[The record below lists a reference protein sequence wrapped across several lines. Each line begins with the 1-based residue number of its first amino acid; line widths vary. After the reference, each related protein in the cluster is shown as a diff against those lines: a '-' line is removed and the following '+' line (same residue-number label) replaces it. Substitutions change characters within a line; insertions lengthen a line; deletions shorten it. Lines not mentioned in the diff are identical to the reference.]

1 MGWQDDARRT
11 IVSEKI
17 ELREFPGYWVKV
29 KLYSVKGKDEITL
42 STRAV
47 QKAIDKKA
55 LISLMKKAQAA
66 HGEALTEEQMLERLT
81 QDELSALVESNSV
94 ELYSMTYAKIKNGID
109 SHNFCDGEKS
119 TEVENFAKDILEY
132 DKIAQEILGHIE
144 EFNRPLPSKTSKPSE
159 MSPNGFTTEASLST
173 EIASQT
179 DDNPPN

>member
-17 ELREFPGYWVKV
+17 ELKEFPGYWVKV
-29 KLYSVKGKDEITL
+29 KLYSVKGKDEINMA
-42 STRAV
+42 TRAV

-66 HGEALTEEQMLERLT
+66 HGESLTEEQMLEQLT
-81 QDELSALVESNSV
+81 QEELSALVESNSV
-94 ELYSMTYAKIKNGID
+94 ELYSMTMAKIKNGID

-144 EFNRPLPSKTSKPSE
+144 EFNNPLASKTSKQSA
-159 MSPNGFTTEASLST
+159 MSPSGSTTEVSSST
-173 EIASQT
+173 EIACQT
-179 DDNPPN
+179 EGNQPS